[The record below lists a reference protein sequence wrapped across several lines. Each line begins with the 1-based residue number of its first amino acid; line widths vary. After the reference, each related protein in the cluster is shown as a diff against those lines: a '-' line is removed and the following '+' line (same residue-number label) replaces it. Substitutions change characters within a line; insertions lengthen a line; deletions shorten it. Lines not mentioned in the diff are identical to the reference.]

1 MVAEPFDRSWDAMV
15 NDPNTPTLATDYDA
29 ADIAELGIGVDLA
42 DSGGDACCI
51 DAKNKWEEAV
61 IEGFPPGWDDFSTY
75 RMKNPNTGEPMQ
87 ADEGAAQE
95 VHSMF
100 QEILDSYRD
109 MDCDEF
115 RSHLEERANAA
126 RLNPDPTKGLDLQLA
141 LSARR
146 ILEEWDGCVQETMFG
161 SKVTEDNEMFL
172 SDESVN
178 TPFDSAWMVAKGIVF
193 DGRDYGIE
201 DAGEVY
207 DRISELISDPKTERP
222 PLPWKTS
229 GRRMGIPWKRM
240 TQAKI
245 EGRDPASEMY
255 GSWPGN
261 EKAFAGGE
269 EMLPTVLNW
278 IGGKTQIQPQ
288 MRGIARSLG
297 RPFTPAELFGGS
309 GSFILGQNTGDGFY
323 SDLNPD
329 PVTVMRQLQRG
340 LQVPNIPQDHEE
352 MASQMEE
359 LNELRYK
366 RDIMGAELSPLEER
380 RLAQLFIGSN
390 LQFRDGMFAYDDW
403 EEEPVRY
410 SEGRIKMPTSG
421 TFRRTKHPEG
431 HPNHRFFPSDAGSI
445 DLRPYADRLKNVE
458 IHEGDFQESAKLLD
472 PSRHLLYLDPQY
484 IERDIEYGGSD
495 KQRRGQ
501 DFDEH
506 QKDVIRV
513 GRDFDG
519 PSIISN
525 YMFGKKSRKPLE
537 RYIEALVDAG
547 YDIYPWLRKP
557 KQNTDAQA
565 ELLALRNFPKQS
577 SLSEY

>member
-1 MVAEPFDRSWDAMV
+1 MADAFDDSWEAML
-15 NDPNTPTLATDYDA
+15 NDPNTPTLSYDA
-29 ADIAELGIGVDLA
+29 NQPNVEELDGINVDLA

-51 DAKNKWEEAV
+51 NAKNLWAEAI
-61 IEGFPPGWDDFSTY
+61 IETFPPGWDDPADYTLIDPETGQPDESPLRDDAALQSIEVYSDILEKY
-75 RMKNPNTGEPMQ
+75 RNMSCE
-87 ADEGAAQE
+87 A
-95 VHSMF
+95 
-100 QEILDSYRD
+100 
-109 MDCDEF
+109 F
-115 RSHLEERANAA
+115 RAHLEERAEGA
-126 RLNPDPTKGLDLQLA
+126 PDLDGLDGALA
-141 LSARR
+141 IAAHKVLRA
-146 ILEEWDGCVQETMFG
+146 WDDCYQESMFG
-161 SKVTEDNEMFL
+161 SKVVEDDEMLL
-172 SDESVN
+172 SEESVH
-178 TPFDSAWMVAKGIVF
+178 TPFDSAWMVAKGIIF
-193 DGRDYGIE
+193 NNRDYDIE

-207 DRISELISDPKTERP
+207 DQISELISDPKIARP
-222 PLPWKTS
+222 PIPWGRS
-229 GRRMGIPWKRM
+229 GRRMGIPWGSMVRA
-240 TQAKI
+240 QRRGDHPSSA
-245 EGRDPASEMY
+245 MY
-255 GSWPGN
+255 GEKWPGN
-261 EKAFAGGE
+261 ARGFAGGE

-288 MRGIARSLG
+288 MRAVARSLG

-309 GSFILGQNTGDGFY
+309 GSWILGQNTGDGFY

-340 LQVPNIPQDHEE
+340 LQVPSIPRNHEE
-352 MASQMEE
+352 MAAQMHE
-359 LNELRYK
+359 LNELRHK
-366 RDIMGAELSPLEER
+366 RDIRGEELSPREQE

-390 LQFRDGMFAYDDW
+390 LQFRDGMFDYDKWD
-403 EEEPVRY
+403 EEPVRY

-431 HPNHRFFPSDAGSI
+431 HKDHRFFPSDVGSI
-445 DLRPYADRLKNVE
+445 DLRPYADRLRGVE

-472 PSRHLLYLDPQY
+472 PLRHLLYLDPQY

-495 KQRRGQ
+495 EQRRGQ
-501 DFDEH
+501 DFDQH
-506 QKDVIRV
+506 QQDVIRV

-565 ELLALRNFPKQS
+565 ELLALRNFPKQIW
-577 SLSEY
+577 